1 MKISIKVT
9 PNAKHNEIVDD
20 VTDMLGDRCLRV
32 KVTQPPEDGKAN
44 KAAIELLAKYFKI
57 RKSAISIVS
66 GTTSRNKIVEIDL
79 N

>member
-20 VTDMLGDRCLRV
+20 VTDMLGNRCLMV
-32 KVTQPPEDGKAN
+32 KVNQPPEDGKAN

-57 RKSAISIVS
+57 RKSAISVVS
-66 GTTSRNKIVEIDL
+66 GATSRNKIIEIDL
-79 N
+79 D